1 MAKKK
6 KTAAE
11 ELQELVEECAE
22 RYALWKNQRATGVSD
37 PFWSDGENLNLVRNH
52 IKYAK
57 HRIKEHC
64 AKHGMVIPAIYYR
77 PMPPEMPNDFYVV
90 TGKHYQRRM
99 ELKERIDGKSKQL
112 SLF

>member
-1 MAKKK
+1 MRGTLCSLEKSASNRCGRSF
-6 KTAAE
+6 
-11 ELQELVEECAE
+11 L
-22 RYALWKNQRATGVSD
+22 
-37 PFWSDGENLNLVRNH
+37 SDGENLNLVRNH

-77 PMPPEMPNDFYVV
+77 PLPPEMPNDFYVV
-90 TGKHYQRRM
+90 TGKHYKRRM